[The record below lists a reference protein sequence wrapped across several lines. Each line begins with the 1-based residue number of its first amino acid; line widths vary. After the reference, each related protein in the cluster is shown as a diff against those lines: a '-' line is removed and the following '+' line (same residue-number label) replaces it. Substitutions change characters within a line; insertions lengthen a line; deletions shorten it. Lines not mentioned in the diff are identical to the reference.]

1 MAALMDQTRLSF
13 RQWGNLMRLIISV
26 FTLALAL
33 TSPIA
38 AQKRIALSFDDV
50 PRHTGPDLTRD
61 QRQKMIIAALKKSRV
76 KQAVFFINPAQ
87 LLNPEA
93 KATDKH
99 ILDYAKTGHVLAN
112 HTDNHVK
119 LSDVSAA
126 DYLARIDAAESW
138 LKGRKGYRPWFRFTY
153 LDEGGQ
159 DKVKRDAVRAG
170 LATRGLR
177 NGYVTAEASDW
188 YMLELF
194 AKAVADGKKVDRKKL
209 CAFYAEHHI
218 AASDFADSLAQKTIG
233 RSPAH
238 VLLLHETDLAAYC
251 LGDLVAGLRKA
262 GWTIITADQA
272 YADPI
277 GTAMPDVPSAQGGL
291 TEAMAWEKGLP
302 APRWYR
308 YNDIKLLAEDFAKR
322 GIAKPKDSVSP
333 KGTPKL

>member
-1 MAALMDQTRLSF
+1 MEAATAAMPSSF
-13 RQWGNLMRLIISV
+13 RQWANIVR
-26 FTLALAL
+26 FTVSALFLALAL
-33 TSPIA
+33 TSPA
-38 AQKRIALSFDDV
+38 QPQKRIALSFDDI

-61 QRQKMIIAALKKSRV
+61 QRQKMIIAALKKARV

-87 LLNPEA
+87 LNNPEA
-93 KATDKH
+93 KATERH
-99 ILDYAKTGHVLAN
+99 IMDYVKAGHVLAN

-119 LSDVSAA
+119 LGDVSAA
-126 DYLARIDAAESW
+126 DYLARIDAAEAW
-138 LKGRKGYRPWFRFTY
+138 MKGRKGYRPWFRFTY
-153 LDEGGQ
+153 LDEGGR

-170 LATRGLR
+170 LVARGLR

-194 AKAVADGKKVDRKKL
+194 AKARADGKRVDQRKL
-209 CAFYAEHHI
+209 CAFYADHHV
-218 AASDFADSLAQKTIG
+218 AASDFADTLMQKTIG

-251 LGDLVAGLRKA
+251 IGDLVTGLRKA

-277 GTAMPDVPSAQGGL
+277 SAVMPDVPASQGSL

-302 APRWYR
+302 APRWYKF
-308 YNDIKLLAEDFAKR
+308 NDTQLLAQDFAAR
-322 GIAKPKDSVSP
+322 GIAQAVGNPSAP
-333 KGTPKL
+333 